1 MFSPIEGEGE
11 PHASINYAEIGH
23 TGVGREWSERFRPS
37 TAYQSGTGERVTGSR
52 QLMLLVRRHTATL
65 GTVPSAAP
73 QMNDLLDIIRSQ
85 QGQIGGDNQH
95 IGHPPALQ
103 TLGGTQQLGTQF
115 PRTAF
120 MNGVCAECAGCGQ
133 KLCIPTEDHYIP
145 DSAHLQ
151 QFLDRLLEQTDPQPV
166 SLCL

>member
-95 IGHPPALQ
+95 IGWHAAARYPIPP
-103 TLGGTQQLGTQF
+103 
-115 PRTAF
+115 
-120 MNGVCAECAGCGQ
+120 NGFHEWCVRRVRGLRPEAVY
-133 KLCIPTEDHYIP
+133 PN
-145 DSAHLQ
+145 
-151 QFLDRLLEQTDPQPV
+151 
-166 SLCL
+166 